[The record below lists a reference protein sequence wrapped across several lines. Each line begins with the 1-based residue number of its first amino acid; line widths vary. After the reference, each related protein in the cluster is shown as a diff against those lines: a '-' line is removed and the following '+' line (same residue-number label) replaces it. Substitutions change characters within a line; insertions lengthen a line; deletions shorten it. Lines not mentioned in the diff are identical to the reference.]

1 MIAREDV
8 MAALLARLSIPAFVT
23 ISRRNRA
30 PETLSPSLTPALMLV
45 SHKEHYERPSAS
57 APAKIT
63 LHLFAIIYVDV
74 GNDENAIPDAILNG
88 LLDQVTS
95 ALNPD
100 QPNLGRTTLG
110 GLIQSVMID
119 GEITKAPGD
128 VSGKGLAVI
137 PITVSFMQSI

>member
-1 MIAREDV
+1 MISREDV
-8 MAALLARLSIPAFVT
+8 MAALLERLSLPDFMT

-30 PETLSPSLTPALMLV
+30 PETLSPASTPALMLV

-57 APAKIT
+57 SPAKIT
-63 LHLFAIIYVDV
+63 LHLLAIVYVDV
-74 GNDENAIPDAILNG
+74 GNDDNAIPDAILNH
-88 LLDQVTS
+88 LLDQITIT
-95 ALNPD
+95 LQPD
-100 QPNLGRTTLG
+100 QPALGRTTLN
-110 GLIQSVMID
+110 GLVQSVMID

>member
-1 MIAREDV
+1 MTAREDV
-8 MAALLARLSIPAFVT
+8 MSALLARLSIPDFVT
-23 ISRRNRA
+23 ISRRNRS

-45 SHKEHYERPSAS
+45 SHKEHYDRPSAS
-57 APAKIT
+57 VPARIT

-74 GNDENAIPDAILNG
+74 GNNENAIPDTILNG

-95 ALNPD
+95 ALKPD

-110 GLIQSVMID
+110 SLVQSVMID

>member
-8 MAALLARLSIPAFVT
+8 MAALLSRLSIPAFVT

-30 PETLSPSLTPALMLV
+30 PETLAPSLTPALMLV
-45 SHKEHYERPSAS
+45 GHKETYERPSAS

-63 LHLFAIIYVDV
+63 LHLLAIIYIDV

-88 LLDQVTS
+88 LLDQVTL
-95 ALNPD
+95 ALKPD

-110 GLIQSVMID
+110 GLVQSVMID
-119 GEITKAPGD
+119 GDITKAPGD